1 MGYWEGERCEYCDG
15 VIEEKLIELPRK
27 VGDGYVLIQHVPAG
41 VCTECGTRYYAA
53 SILKTIEATAQG
65 RQQAEREMIM
75 PVYSL
80 P

>member
-1 MGYWEGERCEYCDG
+1 MGFWEGERCEYCG
-15 VIEEKLIELPRK
+15 GAIEEKLIDLPRK

-53 SILKTIEATAQG
+53 NVLKMIETTAQG
-65 RQQAEREMIM
+65 RQRAEREMIM